1 MAYTA
6 IETKYLGPTNFRG
19 SRIKAS
25 ARDTFF
31 SGHVDENPKTLTI
44 GYDYALNADGNHERA
59 AMALLPSV
67 CSSSDN
73 VKLYKGATARGYV
86 FVIVPDWAV
95 V

>member
-1 MAYTA
+1 MAYMA

-25 ARDTFF
+25 ARDTFY
-31 SGHVDENPKTLTI
+31 VDEKPKTLTI
-44 GYDYALNADGNHERA
+44 GYDYALNAYGNHERA

-67 CSSSDN
+67 CSSPES
-73 VKLYKGATARGYV
+73 VKLYKGSTERGYV
-86 FVIVPDWAV
+86 FVVVPDWAV